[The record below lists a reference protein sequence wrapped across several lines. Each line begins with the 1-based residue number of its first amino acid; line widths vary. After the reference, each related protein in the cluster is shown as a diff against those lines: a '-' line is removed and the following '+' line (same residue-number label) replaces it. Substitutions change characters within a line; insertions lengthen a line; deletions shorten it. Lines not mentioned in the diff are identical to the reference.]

1 MTDLLGILNI
11 EIWHKICRYDDPV
24 NVAKLFKTVGKL
36 YSLEVGIN

>member
-11 EIWHKICRYDDPV
+11 EMWHKICRHDDAV
-24 NVAKLFKTVGKL
+24 NIAILFKMVGKL

>member
-11 EIWHKICRYDDPV
+11 EIWHKICRHDDAV
-24 NVAKLFKTVGKL
+24 NVAKLLEMVGRL

>member
-11 EIWHKICRYDDPV
+11 EIGHKICRHDDAV
-24 NVAKLFKTVGKL
+24 NIAKLFKMVGKL